1 MLYPK
6 KISGMWKNIQS
17 VLVLLLVV
25 LFTSCVPLRNSI
37 YLQGDIAKKLSKI
50 DQENKPEKSDYLIR
64 PGDVLYITVTSL
76 DERTSSFLNNNSG
89 YTQMPESPM
98 AISLMGY
105 RVNMDGSIEFP
116 FIGKIFVSGLT
127 LEQIREKIHL
137 AVGKYIDQSSVAVKL
152 LNDNITV
159 VGEVRTPGRFLMASE
174 ELNIIE
180 ALSLAGD
187 MTEFANRKKVRL
199 IRKEGDTHEMIIIN
213 TLEDKI
219 IFSPYFYL
227 KPGDILYVEP
237 RRLLSWNLSSVPL
250 GITVS
255 LLNTAILVITYV
267 QVVNQN
273 QNQ

>member
-1 MLYPK
+1 
-6 KISGMWKNIQS
+6 MWKNIQS

-76 DERTSSFLNNNSG
+76 DERTSAFLNNNSG

-199 IRKEGDTHEMIIIN
+199 IRKVGDTHEMIIIN

>member
-1 MLYPK
+1 
-6 KISGMWKNIQS
+6 MWKNIES
-17 VLVLLLVV
+17 VLFLLLAV
-25 LFTSCVPLRNSI
+25 LFTSCVPLKNSI
-37 YLQGDIAKKLSKI
+37 YLQGDIAKKLAKI

-76 DERTSSFLNNNSG
+76 DERTSAFLNNNAG
-89 YTQMPESPM
+89 LTQMPESPM

-105 RVNMDGSIEFP
+105 RVSMDGSIEFP
-116 FIGKIFVSGLT
+116 FIGKIFVSGMT

-137 AVGKYIDQSSVAVKL
+137 AVGKYIDQSSVTVKL
-152 LNDNITV
+152 LNDNVTV

-187 MTEFANRKKVRL
+187 MTEYANRKKVRL
-199 IRKEGDTHEMIIIN
+199 IRKEADDYEMFVIN
-213 TLEDKI
+213 TLDDRI
-219 IFSPYFYL
+219 MFSPYFYL

-237 RRLLSWNLSSVPL
+237 RRLLTWNLSSVPL